1 MNAIAKTDTAA
12 AVPVETAQ
20 IVNADAT
27 SLMAVISR
35 AASDPNTD
43 VDKLERLMGLYE
55 RITDRSAKEAYAAAL
70 ADMQPEL
77 PVIEEKGAIKN
88 NQQAVQSTYARWED
102 INDAIRP
109 VLHKYGFALSFRPGR
124 DPQGLVTVTG
134 VLSHR
139 QGHSEEATFTLPIDS
154 SGSKN
159 GVQAI
164 GSSMSYGQRYT
175 AKALLNLTSRLKE
188 DRDDDGQ
195 GAVLG
200 LAAQRA
206 ISDINLA
213 ETYDDLRAWK
223 AGHYDG
229 VSKVVQP
236 NELRQ
241 IIELYNRRIK
251 ATKPQ
256 KQEA

>member
-1 MNAIAKTDTAA
+1 MNAIAKTDTDSAT
-12 AVPVETAQ
+12 PVETAVV
-20 IVNADAT
+20 VNADAT

-77 PVIEEKGAIKN
+77 PVIDEKGAIKN

-109 VLHKYGFALSFRPGR
+109 VLHKHGFALSFRPGR

-139 QGHSEEATFTLPIDS
+139 LGHSEEATFTLPIDS
-154 SGSKN
+154 SGAKN
-159 GVQAI
+159 SVQAI

-195 GAVLG
+195 TAGLG
-200 LAAQRA
+200 QAAQRA

-213 ETYDDLRAWK
+213 ESYDELRAWK

-236 NELRQ
+236 MELRQ

-256 KQEA
+256 KQGA